1 MSLVLHDYE
10 LDSDSYK
17 VRLLLSALGL
27 PYAKVAVNVHPGH
40 EQRSPAYLR
49 LNPLGSLP
57 ILVDG
62 ETTLR
67 DSGAILCYL
76 ARLHDKE
83 GQWLPADPVRFGE
96 VMMWL
101 FFAGADLAPATLA
114 RLHHMLEVPADAEA
128 VGAASRRAFRIM
140 DDHMTKRELEGFAWF
155 VGDQATLADIAL
167 FPAIALSRDFGID
180 HDEYPALR
188 RWMRRVRTIPGF
200 ITMPGIPDYH

>member
-1 MSLVLHDYE
+1 MSLILHDYE
-10 LDSDSYK
+10 LDADSYK
-17 VRLLLSALGL
+17 VRLLLSALGVE
-27 PYAKVAVNVHPGH
+27 YSKVAVNVHPGH

-49 LNPLGSLP
+49 LNPLGNLP

-67 DSGAILCYL
+67 DAGAILAYL
-76 ARLHDKE
+76 SRLHDKD
-83 GQWLPADPVRFGE
+83 GRWLPADPARFGE

-101 FFAGADLAPATLA
+101 FFAGQDLAPATLA
-114 RLHHMLEVPADAEA
+114 RLHDMLEVPADRDA
-128 VGAASRRAFRIM
+128 VVAASRRAFRIM
-140 DDHMTKRELEGFAWF
+140 DDHMTRRELEGFDWF
-155 VGDQATLADIAL
+155 VGEGATLAEIAL
-167 FPAIALSRDFGID
+167 FPAIALSRDFGVD